1 MSSILFFTVKWKKWY
16 RILRYHKGFGLLD
29 SVCFGLWLARGS
41 TGATPGQALRDKVP
55 MSV

>member
-16 RILRYHKGFGLLD
+16 RILHYHKGFGLLD

>member
-1 MSSILFFTVKWKKWY
+1 MSSIPFFTVKWKKWY

-55 MSV
+55 MST